1 MLAADKL
8 PRPTRIED
16 LAQPI
21 YAGHISVPDI
31 LGSSTSWLM
40 TQAVIADKGEAE
52 GAKILQA
59 IEKNAGAHLTKSGSA
74 PLKLIRAGEVA
85 VGFGLRHQAV
95 ADKTK
100 GLPVDFIDPV
110 EGNFMLTEAAA
121 VVDKGDKTN
130 PNAQKVVEVIIKNAR
145 PELLQYYPVALY
157 KGETV
162 SAENKPANPK
172 QFPEALT
179 VELLQKHQKLVK
191 GE

>member
-1 MLAADKL
+1 M
-8 PRPTRIED
+8 
-16 LAQPI
+16 
-21 YAGHISVPDI
+21 
-31 LGSSTSWLM
+31 
-40 TQAVIADKGEAE
+40 
-52 GAKILQA
+52 
-59 IEKNAGAHLTKSGSA
+59 SG
-74 PLKLIRAGEVA
+74 KLIWDFKDGKRSLQVA
-85 VGFGLRHQAV
+85 ELVARKIRETFGTV
-95 ADKTK
+95 ADKAK